1 MLAVVDLLGPVA
13 QTAGQVFFG
22 LALVD
27 PGGVLLLG
35 AKQGVPFSQPE
46 GVLCV
51 LDAALGVGLIVL
63 LGPAAL
69 EFIIQIGLGGLF
81 QLGAQFPELF
91 QLARPKNGLQ
101 VPLVIRQGLEL
112 GVVGQLDAPIELPA
126 VLGISGGRPLEVPIL
141 PGAVEGPGTPVQR
154 QGDLVRGRGV
164 GAEIIGDAAV
174 AAPTSLDPSAF
185 FPKLSCCLA
194 ASGIRRVP

>member
-69 EFIIQIGLGGLF
+69 EFIIFWFFFVLIRGVVVELVHARVPLNALL
-81 QLGAQFPELF
+81 QLRLEMGQA
-91 QLARPKNGLQ
+91 LAR
-101 VPLVIRQGLEL
+101 
-112 GVVGQLDAPIELPA
+112 GVQLL
-126 VLGISGGRPLEVPIL
+126 L
-141 PGAVEGPGTPVQR
+141 
-154 QGDLVRGRGV
+154 
-164 GAEIIGDAAV
+164 
-174 AAPTSLDPSAF
+174 
-185 FPKLSCCLA
+185 
-194 ASGIRRVP
+194 